1 MSASTIENLRFRSI
15 DKAQEEIAA
24 CLHTHRKAEKAYKGR
39 GHQGS
44 PSSSEDHIILV
55 LVESKPEQRCEQGLC
70 LEGSRLPL
78 EISPRS
84 LAVYQGKGENKGR
97 RE

>member
-1 MSASTIENLRFRSI
+1 MPRARTSRQSEFERGSHNLLLI
-15 DKAQEEIAA
+15 
-24 CLHTHRKAEKAYKGR
+24 
-39 GHQGS
+39 
-44 PSSSEDHIILV
+44 
-55 LVESKPEQRCEQGLC
+55 ESKPEQRCEQGLC
-70 LEGSRLPL
+70 LEGSRLHL